1 MPLLKRTFCTV
12 QKVTKREGCHNGLN
26 PLSLPLKQDLYN
38 STLPHILHINN
49 SNNTQPI
56 RMFLLFN
63 TIEWNEK
70 WLLLQL
76 WLLYSKTES
85 KQQIVL
91 QITVYLILR
100 VWLPV
105 FQSAVHI
112 QRATTI
118 STALLTP
125 LLPCYSRGAQQW
137 QEQLDDEEL
146 CLLLGVFCCLIVVIT
161 LQWQCETALNVLL
174 YRITFN

>member
-105 FQSAVHI
+105 FQTALHI

-118 STALLTP
+118 GCTANNSVALLQQRCTTMTRTVGW
-125 LLPCYSRGAQQW
+125 RGTVLTAG
-137 QEQLDDEEL
+137 
-146 CLLLGVFCCLIVVIT
+146 CILLLDFYYKTVV
-161 LQWQCETALNVLL
+161 TAWKCTECFAVQNNV
-174 YRITFN
+174 